1 MAQFTPEWQAN
12 FPLTDPSRL
21 LVKVGP
27 VYSGITGP
35 VWSGMGGPICSGIAS
50 KHDVLKRTGLHQ
62 GCLHDMFG

>member
-35 VWSGMGGPICSGIAS
+35 VWSGMGGPICSGIAIRAM
-50 KHDVLKRTGLHQ
+50 DIAPGAPLGAA
-62 GCLHDMFG
+62 G